1 MSRPRE
7 PISRRSDGRYDVRV
21 DPGVRAVLAA
31 VATQV
36 AGMLEHDR
44 ASTVRVF
51 PPAYVGDDAEA
62 AANERSY
69 RELVDTALRAH
80 HHEVLELVVT
90 TAEHDTLSA
99 EELGAWLSAVE
110 TMRLTLG
117 TRLDVS
123 EEMRTPHPSDPTAP
137 EFAVYEL
144 LGAVQ
149 TAIVD
154 ALAAELPDDGRP
166 EGAL

>member
-1 MSRPRE
+1 VSRSKE
-7 PISRRSDGRYDVRV
+7 PISERRDGRYDIRL

-69 RELVDTALRAH
+69 RELVDAALRTH
-80 HHEVLELVVT
+80 HHRALDLVVA

-123 EEMRTPHPSDPTAP
+123 EDLQAPHPSDPTAP

-149 TAIVD
+149 TAIID

>member
-1 MSRPRE
+1 VSRSKE
-7 PISRRSDGRYDVRV
+7 PISARRDGRYDIRL

-51 PPAYVGDDAEA
+51 PPAYVGEDAEA

-69 RELVDTALRAH
+69 RELVDTALRTH
-80 HHEVLELVVT
+80 HHEALDLLVT

-99 EELGAWLSAVE
+99 EELGTWLSAVE

-123 EEMRTPHPSDPTAP
+123 EDLRAPDPNDPTAP

-154 ALAAELPDDGRP
+154 ALAAGLPDEGRP

>member
-7 PISRRSDGRYDVRV
+7 PISRRSDGRYDVHI

-36 AGMLEHDR
+36 ADLLEHDR

-51 PPAYVGDDAEA
+51 PPAYVGQDDETA
-62 AANERSY
+62 AHERSY
-69 RELVDTALRAH
+69 RELVDTALRSH
-80 HHEVLELVVT
+80 HHQALDLLVA
-90 TAEHDTLSA
+90 TAEHDTISA
-99 EELGAWLSAVE
+99 EEIGAWLSAVE

-117 TRLDVS
+117 TRLDVG
-123 EEMRTPHPSDPTAP
+123 EELEAPHPSDPTAP

-154 ALAAELPDDGRP
+154 ALAAELPDHGRP